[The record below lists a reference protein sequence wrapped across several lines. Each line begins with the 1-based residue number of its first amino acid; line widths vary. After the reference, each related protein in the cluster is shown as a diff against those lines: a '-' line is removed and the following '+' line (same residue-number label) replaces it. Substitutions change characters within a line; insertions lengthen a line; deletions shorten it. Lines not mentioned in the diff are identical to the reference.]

1 MGRGG
6 SLGSSAGG
14 ARPARG
20 AAREARA
27 RERIRRGLGRG
38 RFSLLGG
45 PLEHG
50 PALELVARVVGL
62 AARPPP
68 RRRAAPA
75 SAGPAAA

>member
-62 AARPPP
+62 AAPAAAPP
-68 RRRAAPA
+68 RR
-75 SAGPAAA
+75 AGPAAGVVF